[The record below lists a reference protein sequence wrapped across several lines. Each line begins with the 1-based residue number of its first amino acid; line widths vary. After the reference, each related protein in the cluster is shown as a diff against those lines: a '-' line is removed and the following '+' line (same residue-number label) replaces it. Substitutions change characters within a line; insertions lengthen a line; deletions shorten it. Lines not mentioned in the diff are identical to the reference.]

1 MYDIGIIG
9 GMGPKATSTLF
20 DIIVNY
26 TDANSDQDHPSV
38 VILNNTKI
46 PDRTNYIFKGGKIS
60 PMEGIGEALDTLSKL
75 IKPNGTIGMVCNTAH
90 YFYNDLAGKTN
101 LNFINMPEYT
111 LKYIQNSDLNQKVC
125 VLCTQGTK
133 KAGIYELYN
142 PGGIEI
148 SYPNERQCEEIQ
160 KIIYKIKD
168 TANADY
174 DALAQKLLKI
184 IKEIGDYTFILACTE
199 LSILDKSY
207 MRGVS
212 FVDAMDIL
220 AMSLV
225 QKSGHKIRLVNKIYN
240 QEIIAKL

>member
-26 TDANSDQDHPSV
+26 TNATKDQEHPSV

-46 PDRTNYIFKGGKIS
+46 PDRTNYIFEGGEIS
-60 PMEGIGEALDTLSKL
+60 PLGGISEALNTLSNLVKQS
-75 IKPNGTIGMVCNTAH
+75 GAVGMVCNTAH
-90 YFYNDLAGKTN
+90 YFYKDLYSKTN

-111 LKYIQNSDLNQKVC
+111 LKYIQNSNLAKKVC
-125 VLCTQGTK
+125 VLCTKGTK

-142 PGGIEI
+142 PGGIEV
-148 SYPNERQCEEIQ
+148 SYPNDRQCEELQ
-160 KIIYKIKD
+160 NIIYSIKD
-168 TANADY
+168 TSNADY
-174 DALAQKLLKI
+174 VALAQKLVQIMKQ
-184 IKEIGDYTFILACTE
+184 IGDYTFILACTE

-207 MRGVS
+207 FSDIS

-220 AMSLV
+220 AMLLV
-225 QKSGHKIRLVNKIYN
+225 QKSGYKIRLVNKIYN
-240 QEIIAKL
+240 EELITNL